1 MINKNDLQK
10 IGNFR
15 KPHGIRGEIT
25 MSFTSDCFDESD
37 CPFLICETDGMLIP
51 FRLEEYRF
59 TSDNS
64 AIVKLND
71 IDSSEK
77 VAFLSNCNV
86 YFPKKYINNKE
97 SDDFSPANCIG
108 FTLIDVNHGLIGQ
121 IADVDESTRNTLFIV
136 ENNTREILIPANDAF
151 LEKINFE
158 TEEILIKIPDGLLE
172 I

>member
-121 IADVDESTRNTLFIV
+121 IADVDESTVNTLYIV
-136 ENNTREILIPANDAF
+136 ETEKEDILIPANEVF
-151 LEKINFE
+151 LV
-158 TEEILIKIPDGLLE
+158 EIDCNSRNIILNLPEGLI
-172 I
+172 